1 MQITKI
7 ERAKKRTPAYHIYS
21 DDTLLFTISEETLI
35 HFRLSKGVELSERDL
50 QTIYE
55 YDQVQW
61 CFLQAVRY
69 LSRRGHFELELK
81 QKLHHKG
88 YAPEIIDQTIQQLRQ
103 KKLLDDEH
111 LMVQFVHDGIHL
123 RKYGPLLLAK
133 KLMAKGVPSDQIR
146 TYLQEAY
153 PQDKQMQI
161 AAELFR
167 KKQATLPDKLSPQ
180 QRRQKLSA
188 FLQQRGFGWDVIRPI
203 LNNLSA
209 E

>member
-21 DDTLLFTISEETLI
+21 DDTLLFTISEETLV
-35 HFRLSKGVELSERDL
+35 HFRLSKGMQLSEQDL
-50 QTIYE
+50 QKIYE

-133 KLMAKGVPSDQIR
+133 KLMVKGVPSDQIR

-167 KKQATLPDKLSPQ
+167 KKQATLPDKLSSQ

-188 FLQQRGFGWDVIRPI
+188 FLQQRGFGWDVIRP
-203 LNNLSA
+203 LLDELPND
-209 E
+209 